1 MNVTLNR
8 NGAITTQ
15 TEIISDGSVYSITW
29 VYIITLANNKNLK
42 LHYSINVSKDNGILK
57 YY

>member
-8 NGAITTQ
+8 NGVTTTQ
-15 TEIISDGSVYSITW
+15 TEIISDGSAYSITW
-29 VYIITLANNKNLK
+29 VYITTLANNKNLK
-42 LHYSINVSKDNGILK
+42 LHYSINSGKHNGILK